1 EIDHTKFPGDK
12 VFGGCGFAAQNGL
25 SRSPFNSDRN
35 NFQPRIGAAYQLNA
49 KTVLRG
55 GWAIFY
61 LAPTDSGLTSGFS
74 QNTPYIS
81 TQDSGRTPFS
91 TISNPFPTGLI
102 QPTGAAG
109 GMSTFL
115 GQGVTFANTESRN
128 SYVHQFSFGIQR
140 E

>member
-1 EIDHTKFPGDK
+1 M
-12 VFGGCGFAAQNGL
+12 
-25 SRSPFNSDRN
+25 
-35 NFQPRIGAAYQLNA
+35 NA

-74 QNTPYIS
+74 QNTPYVA

-91 TISNPFPTGLI
+91 TISNPFPTGLS
-102 QPTGAAG
+102 QPSGSTA

-115 GQGVTFANTESRN
+115 GQGVTFVNTKGRN
-128 SYVHQFSFGIQR
+128 PYVHQFSFGFSESCR
-140 E
+140 DT